1 MSQLALFDIEVKY
14 RSGRLNKVAD
24 TLSRCPE
31 DENVDLQCTRN
42 DKSDQLNED
51 DNNSWSMMTRIYISE
66 LNDVPV
72 FRILDCEEI
81 DEVVCSTPLPHND
94 QVAEEPWQSNVLP
107 SFSFDELCKLHIY
120 YL

>member
-31 DENVDLQCTRN
+31 DENVDLECTRN

-51 DNNSWSMMTRIYISE
+51 DNNQLI
-66 LNDVPV
+66 NDDKDLYFWVEW
-72 FRILDCEEI
+72 CA
-81 DEVVCSTPLPHND
+81 S
-94 QVAEEPWQSNVLP
+94 S
-107 SFSFDELCKLHIY
+107 
-120 YL
+120 